1 MIELFLNGLFV
12 GALYAL
18 FGLGLAVTFGLM
30 QQINLAHGDMI
41 VLSAYLAWLAG
52 QALGLHPLTALP
64 IVALLMFVIGYLLQR
79 VVLNRATGR
88 GPMPP
93 LLVTFGLSIVL
104 QNLMQ
109 MGFSADTRGLQPGDI
124 GSASLPLGS
133 FSIGVM
139 PLFFFLFACL
149 AFTATWLAF
158 SRNGFGRAVRA
169 TSDDQRTAK
178 LMGIET
184 GHIFSLALGF
194 SLAISAIAAVF
205 LGMRSTFAPAA
216 GAERMLFAFEAVI
229 LGGLGSIWGTFFGGL
244 VLGLAQAVGLAIA
257 PTFGPLAGHLVFLA
271 VLILRPEGIFAKGIS
286 K

>member
-1 MIELFLNGLFV
+1 MIELLLNGLFV
-12 GALYAL
+12 GALYSL

-41 VLSAYLAWLAG
+41 VLSAYLAWLAT
-52 QALGLHPLTALP
+52 QALGINPLFSLP
-64 IVALLMFVIGYLLQR
+64 FVALLMFAFGYALQR
-79 VVLNRATGR
+79 VVLNRTIGR
-88 GPMPP
+88 GPMPT

-104 QNLMQ
+104 QNMMQ
-109 MGFSADTRGLQPGDI
+109 IGFSADTRSLQPGSI
-124 GSASLPLGS
+124 GSAALPLGS

-149 AFTATWLAF
+149 AFACTWLVFAKT
-158 SRNGFGRAVRA
+158 SFGRAVRA
-169 TSDDQRTAK
+169 TSDDHRTAR

-184 GHIFSLALGF
+184 GHIFSLALAI
-194 SLAISAIAAVF
+194 SLSVSAIAAIF

-216 GAERMLFAFEAVI
+216 GPERMLFAFEAVI

-244 VLGLAQAVGLAIA
+244 ALGLAQAIGLAIA

-271 VLILRPEGIFAKGIS
+271 VLLFRPAGMFARRNGL
-286 K
+286 

>member
-1 MIELFLNGLFV
+1 MVELFLNGLFV

-41 VLSAYLAWLAG
+41 VLSAYLAWFAG
-52 QALGLHPLTALP
+52 QAFGFHPLAALP
-64 IVALLMFVIGYLLQR
+64 MVALLMFALGYVLQF
-79 VVLNRATGR
+79 VLLNRTIGR

-93 LLVTFGLSIVL
+93 LLVTFGLSIIL

-109 MGFSADTRGLQPGDI
+109 MGFSADTRGLEPGSI

-139 PLFFFLFACL
+139 PLFFFLFAGL
-149 AFTATWLAF
+149 AFACTWLAF
-158 SRNGFGRAVRA
+158 SKTSFGRAVRA
-169 TSDDQRTAK
+169 TSDDHRTAK

-184 GHIFSLALGF
+184 GHIFSLALAL
-194 SLAISAIAAVF
+194 SLSVSAIAAIF

-216 GAERMLFAFEAVI
+216 GPERMLFAFEAVI

-244 VLGLAQAVGLAIA
+244 ALGLAQAAGLAIA
-257 PTFGPLAGHLVFLA
+257 PTLGPLAGHLVFLA
-271 VLILRPEGIFAKGIS
+271 VLILRPEGMFARGAFK
-286 K
+286 

>member
-12 GALYAL
+12 GSLYAL
-18 FGLGLAVTFGLM
+18 FGLGLAITFGLM

-41 VLSAYLAWLAG
+41 VLSAYLAWIAG
-52 QALGLHPLTALP
+52 QAMGLHPLAALP
-64 IVALLMFVIGYLLQR
+64 FVAVLMFALGYLLQFA
-79 VVLNRATGR
+79 VLNRTIGR

-109 MGFSADTRGLQPGDI
+109 MGFSADTRSLQPGSI
-124 GSASLPLGS
+124 GSASIPLGS

-149 AFTATWLAF
+149 AFACTWLAF
-158 SRNGFGRAVRA
+158 SKTSFGRAVRA
-169 TSDDQRTAK
+169 TSDDHRTAR

-184 GHIFSLALGF
+184 RHIFSLALAL
-194 SLAISAIAAVF
+194 SLSVSAIAAIF

-216 GAERMLFAFEAVI
+216 GPERMLFAFEAVI

-271 VLILRPEGIFAKGIS
+271 VLILRPDGMFARGTS